1 MSSFYNGNFLWKGL
15 EKICIPTAYKILL
28 NPEYFIDIF
37 NLLKTVIENNVL
49 NVSVDKRRV
58 YLFINSSAKKQ
69 VHAITLI

>member
-37 NLLKTVIENNVL
+37 NLLNTVIENNVL
-49 NVSVDKRRV
+49 NDFS
-58 YLFINSSAKKQ
+58 
-69 VHAITLI
+69 